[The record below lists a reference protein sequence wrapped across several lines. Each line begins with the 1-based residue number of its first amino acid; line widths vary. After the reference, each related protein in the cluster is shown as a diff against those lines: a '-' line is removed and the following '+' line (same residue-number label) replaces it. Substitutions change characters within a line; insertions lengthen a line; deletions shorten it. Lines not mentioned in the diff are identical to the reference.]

1 MNILLNFILNKPRIT
16 ILIFL
21 IISLISIIFTTQNL
35 KINTSTDSLIS
46 NKLEFKKNQKLLK
59 ESFKVLNNNI
69 LIRLVGREGD
79 DLIFNSQRL
88 IFQLKKN
95 KAISFVYSPNLDEN
109 FKKNFFLF
117 LNDNDKEQLIQ
128 KLYEYQPFLSQVNN
142 HEDKLQGFNKLLELS
157 LRSDSREELDNFTQV
172 FQTFS
177 KSLQLQ
183 RNVDWQNLLSSQK
196 KAYVTSDKYFIFKS
210 KNVNNTYG

>member
-88 IFQLKKN
+88 IFQLKK
-95 KAISFVYSPNLDEN
+95 IRQSH
-109 FKKNFFLF
+109 
-117 LNDNDKEQLIQ
+117 
-128 KLYEYQPFLSQVNN
+128 LSI
-142 HEDKLQGFNKLLELS
+142 H
-157 LRSDSREELDNFTQV
+157 
-172 FQTFS
+172 QT
-177 KSLQLQ
+177 
-183 RNVDWQNLLSSQK
+183 
-196 KAYVTSDKYFIFKS
+196 
-210 KNVNNTYG
+210 